1 MINAAEIMTRFVISA
16 GPDSTVAE
24 VARLL
29 SQHAISAVPI
39 CDRDGTLIGML
50 SEEDLLRPFTQSN
63 EERRAWWLDILA
75 EGDSLAP
82 EFLDYVRL
90 DKRRARDL
98 MQTNLITASQDTPLS
113 AIAELLTRHR
123 IKRVPIVQDGKL
135 VGIVTRADLVRAIVR
150 SPEGFAPSSSP
161 A

>member
-50 SEEDLLRPFTQSN
+50 SEEDLLRPITQS
-63 EERRAWWLDILA
+63 A